1 MEMNPMMQQQMMMN
15 FNNQMNPMMEQMML
29 NPNIQQMI
37 MNLMMNP
44 NMQQNP
50 MMQQM
55 MMNQDTNYYEY
66 KIIHNEPLK
75 EKNLKRNEIN
85 LSLFF
90 NGITNFEKKIYKN
103 GNKILLN
110 YYNLE
115 KIEIYVDFDLKVKE
129 IISMIFGCI
138 FFPSDLYIYKNYK
151 RTKDDQNTQYITSF
165 PQIFYKDYSNIFSKK
180 TFYLE
185 YKNKNLLELSN
196 KTGIE
201 IGLKNGDEILLKLDE
216 NYLNQLISLPLDGLY
231 LNLSLDKRIYLSFP
245 TFDGELTE
253 EFKKRLSYILNNKIN
268 YQSLPTPC
276 ILRNKRINKYDING
290 IFTLSFYSSII
301 GGEIPIDF
309 VDVSKGK
316 IQNLEFSKSA
326 PKWRKVQEGLNIFG
340 ICCNPQ
346 CKAYKKEVIFIP
358 HLEEDK
364 HIFNLNDNITNILCP
379 ICHLIIKIK
388 TCGFWK
394 CEYQFIGAKIEKGK
408 LENFDSGPK
417 ETKDNE
423 FEYFDPSGN
432 GNVTWTKLIIYVI
445 PKQKIKYNSNLKS
458 AFSI

>member
-1 MEMNPMMQQQMMMN
+1 MMQQQMMMN

-66 KIIHNEPLK
+66 KIIHNDPLK

-138 FFPSDLYIYKNYK
+138 FIPSSDFNIYKNYK

-165 PQIFYKDYSNIFSKK
+165 PQIFYKENENIFSKK
-180 TFYLE
+180 
-185 YKNKNLLELSN
+185 
-196 KTGIE
+196 
-201 IGLKNGDEILLKLDE
+201 
-216 NYLNQLISLPLDGLY
+216 
-231 LNLSLDKRIYLSFP
+231 
-245 TFDGELTE
+245 
-253 EFKKRLSYILNNKIN
+253 
-268 YQSLPTPC
+268 
-276 ILRNKRINKYDING
+276 
-290 IFTLSFYSSII
+290 
-301 GGEIPIDF
+301 
-309 VDVSKGK
+309 
-316 IQNLEFSKSA
+316 
-326 PKWRKVQEGLNIFG
+326 
-340 ICCNPQ
+340 
-346 CKAYKKEVIFIP
+346 
-358 HLEEDK
+358 
-364 HIFNLNDNITNILCP
+364 NILFR
-379 ICHLIIKIK
+379 I
-388 TCGFWK
+388 
-394 CEYQFIGAKIEKGK
+394 
-408 LENFDSGPK
+408 
-417 ETKDNE
+417 
-423 FEYFDPSGN
+423 
-432 GNVTWTKLIIYVI
+432 
-445 PKQKIKYNSNLKS
+445 
-458 AFSI
+458 